1 MIEDAKKGKID
12 MIITKSISRFS
23 RNVVDVLG
31 TLKTLHE
38 LEPPCVCYFEKENLK
53 SNDPNSS
60 LILSL
65 MATVAEEEIVSL
77 SNSITWGVQSLAQR
91 GTISRRTDMYGYTI
105 DKNREWHIVEEEAE
119 AVRLMYQL
127 FIEGKNIF
135 EIVEHLN
142 ELGIKSP
149 KGSDYWSY
157 NTIREILRNEK
168 YLGDYEFQ
176 KYYTKVAGSVRK
188 ANYGQVPKY
197 YIEEHHQAIIDRE
210 TFENAQKVFED
221 RKRNPVKNERKDG
234 TAGREIYYKKFT
246 CAECGHVV
254 ARYRSTTYYSREG
267 SAWRCFNSFQKLGS
281 TCNVSISFDER
292 YMDYCFADTLRKIK
306 TNEDFRHQI
315 KAHLRKL
322 DLTKKELQHKEHLE
336 KQMEALNQEL
346 YKAVDTEIQKNG
358 KNTQLIN
365 QITDDII
372 QLREQHYKYIER
384 LEQLEEDKERLEKL
398 LKYCEKM
405 KPFSLKTFHNMRPRI
420 KPGDSVYSKTNSAR
434 DVSYMDLEGE
444 DHFPEEVFIEHVLS
458 ATIDKAGEMKFKF
471 AEGVEFGSGLDYEKY
486 KERFEK
492 QKKKIQMEELLI
504 SAEVQEVKEFCK
516 EYRKPK
522 EIREHLGIKSEIS
535 YRKRIQEPLYKAGK
549 LMVNDAKVTQLRM
562 YRWADEE

>member
-1 MIEDAKKGKID
+1 
-12 MIITKSISRFS
+12 
-23 RNVVDVLG
+23 
-31 TLKTLHE
+31 
-38 LEPPCVCYFEKENLK
+38 
-53 SNDPNSS
+53 
-60 LILSL
+60 
-65 MATVAEEEIVSL
+65 
-77 SNSITWGVQSLAQR
+77 
-91 GTISRRTDMYGYTI
+91 
-105 DKNREWHIVEEEAE
+105 
-119 AVRLMYQL
+119 
-127 FIEGKNIF
+127 
-135 EIVEHLN
+135 
-142 ELGIKSP
+142 
-149 KGSDYWSY
+149 
-157 NTIREILRNEK
+157 
-168 YLGDYEFQ
+168 
-176 KYYTKVAGSVRK
+176 
-188 ANYGQVPKY
+188 
-197 YIEEHHQAIIDRE
+197 
-210 TFENAQKVFED
+210 
-221 RKRNPVKNERKDG
+221 
-234 TAGREIYYKKFT
+234 
-246 CAECGHVV
+246 
-254 ARYRSTTYYSREG
+254 
-267 SAWRCFNSFQKLGS
+267 
-281 TCNVSISFDER
+281 
-292 YMDYCFADTLRKIK
+292 MDYYFVDTLRKIK
-306 TNEDFRHQI
+306 TSEDFRQQI
-315 KAHLRKL
+315 KSHLRKL
-322 DLTKKELQHKEHLE
+322 DLTEKELRHKEDLE
-336 KQMEALNQEL
+336 MQMETLNQEL

-458 ATIDKAGEMKFKF
+458 ATIDTAGEIKFKF

-504 SAEVQEVKEFCK
+504 SDEVQKVKEFCK